1 MKTTE
6 NYLEFNYSDDS
17 VVICQDGI
25 TYIVC
30 FDYPTIGGFR
40 GNTPIATKVVECW
53 DDDSNDLPTNISEEK
68 LQEFQI
74 LINKNYS
81 HEANV

>member
-1 MKTTE
+1 MKTAE

-30 FDYPTIGGFR
+30 FDYPTLGGWR
-40 GNTPIATKVVECW
+40 GYTPNITKVIDCW
-53 DDDSNDLPTNISEEK
+53 DENDNILSTNISEEK
-68 LQEFQI
+68 LQELQV

-81 HEANV
+81 HETNV

>member
-17 VVICQDGI
+17 VVICQEGI
-25 TYIVC
+25 TYVIA
-30 FDYPTIGGFR
+30 FDYSTIGGWS
-40 GNTPIATKVVECW
+40 GNTPQISKVIDCW
-53 DDDSNDLPTNISEEK
+53 DENDNILSTNISEEK
-68 LQEFQI
+68 LQELQV

>member
-17 VVICQDGI
+17 VVICQEGI
-25 TYIVC
+25 TYVIG
-30 FDYPTIGGFR
+30 FDYTTIGGFR
-40 GNTPIATKVVECW
+40 GNTPQISKVIDCW
-53 DDDSNDLPTNISEEK
+53 DANDNILSTNISEEK
-68 LQEFQI
+68 LQELQV

>member
-1 MKTTE
+1 MKTAE

-17 VVICQDGI
+17 VVICQEGI
-25 TYIVC
+25 TYVIG
-30 FDYPTIGGFR
+30 FDYPTIGGFS
-40 GNTPIATKVVECW
+40 GNIPQISKVIECW
-53 DDDSNDLPTNISEEK
+53 DQNDNILSTNISEEK
-68 LQEFQI
+68 LQELQV

>member
-30 FDYPTIGGFR
+30 FDYPTIGGWS
-40 GNTPIATKVVECW
+40 GNTPQISKVIDCW
-53 DDDSNDLPTNISEEK
+53 DANDNILSTNISEEK
-68 LQEFQI
+68 LQELQV